1 MEDQAAALLATC
13 SPEIRTLAGAARNFL
28 RRLLPD
34 AQEEVDE
41 PARLI
46 AYTYQPGT
54 YKGLIV
60 AIALHQAHINLMF
73 ARGADLLTQDP
84 TALLEGTGKK
94 ARHVKI
100 ATESRLSDPDLAT
113 LVTAAAAAAAVR

>member
-13 SPEIRTLAGAARNFL
+13 TPEIRTLAGATRDFL

-34 AQEEVDE
+34 AHEEVDE

-100 ATESRLSDPDLAT
+100 STEAALSSPDLAS
-113 LVTAAAAAAAVR
+113 LVTAASTLTLR